1 MKRRLPGR
9 FLSLFLEEFGIAE
22 KKKEE
27 ILRIKEIL
35 KSLEKE
41 KGYLILFLV
50 NKEILPPVFTEDVQR
65 DLLVVMDNGEEIPL
79 AEYLSFSVK
88 DEDLEKYATP
98 RLVLEIFVERSAPSE
113 LKDIIRQSLK
123 ENLLKE

>member
-1 MKRRLPGR
+1 M
-9 FLSLFLEEFGIAE
+9 
-22 KKKEE
+22 
-27 ILRIKEIL
+27 
-35 KSLEKE
+35 EKE

-65 DLLVVMDNGEEIPL
+65 DLLVVIDNGEEIPL

-98 RLVLEIFVERSAPSE
+98 RLVLEIFVEKSAPSE